1 MLVGCKLG
9 RERSK
14 TMKDVKV
21 STLGTAGPET
31 SLNKV
36 GFMGWAWG
44 SERWLLEVNLRGMR
58 RC

>member
-1 MLVGCKLG
+1 
-9 RERSK
+9 
-14 TMKDVKV
+14 MKDVKV
-21 STLGTAGPET
+21 STLGTAGIET